1 MNSELI
7 TNNSPKK
14 YLCLDLGTA
23 HTGIAISEEGELA
36 IPLTTIFERDLD
48 LLVGR
53 LIRILAQHNPDVLI
67 IGSPA
72 HGPLVKYS
80 QDLSDK
86 LEKVF
91 NGQIIFYD
99 EDLSSKKAKSTLNNS
114 KKSVSQKKQVEHQ
127 TAAAHILQDYLD
139 SL

>member
-1 MNSELI
+1 M
-7 TNNSPKK
+7 K

-36 IPLTTIFERDLD
+36 TPHSTIFEKDFD
-48 LLVGR
+48 LLVGK
-53 LIRILAQHNPDVLI
+53 IIPVLAKINPDILV
-67 IGSPA
+67 IGAPD

-91 NGQIIFYD
+91 SGQIVFYN
-99 EDLSSKKAKSTLNNS
+99 EDLSSKKAQSTLSNS
-114 KKSVSQKKQVEHQ
+114 KKSHSQKKQIEHQ

-139 SL
+139 NN